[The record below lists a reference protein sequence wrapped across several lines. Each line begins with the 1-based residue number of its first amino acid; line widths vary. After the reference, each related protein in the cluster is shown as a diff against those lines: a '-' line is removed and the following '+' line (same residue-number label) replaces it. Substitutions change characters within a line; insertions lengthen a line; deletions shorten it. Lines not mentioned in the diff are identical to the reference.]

1 MTDRSDAILVRHD
14 GAIST
19 ITFNRPD
26 RLNALDPATLLEFMD
41 VLHEEDLD
49 PQTTAIV
56 LTGSGR
62 AFSAG
67 GDIKS
72 FGSAS
77 DHRVN
82 RRGWHLVY
90 RMLEV
95 EKPVVA
101 MVNGPAMGLGLT
113 IALLSDLV
121 VAAEDAVLGDPH
133 VGLGAVAGDGVAIVL
148 PLVIGPHR
156 AKELLLTGR
165 SVSGAQAA
173 AMGMINQA
181 VLPEDLESV
190 VYALAKELA
199 EQPTYALRATK
210 MVVNRYVRWMAGQ
223 VLDVAL
229 AYEEI
234 SRGLPEYREAV
245 AKWKDRQNPTSPTG
259 AGSQ

>member
-1 MTDRSDAILVRHD
+1 
-14 GAIST
+14 
-19 ITFNRPD
+19 
-26 RLNALDPATLLEFMD
+26 
-41 VLHEEDLD
+41 
-49 PQTTAIV
+49 
-56 LTGSGR
+56 
-62 AFSAG
+62 
-67 GDIKS
+67 
-72 FGSAS
+72 
-77 DHRVN
+77 
-82 RRGWHLVY
+82 
-90 RMLEV
+90 MLEV

-165 SVSGAQAA
+165 SISGAQAA
-173 AMGMINQA
+173 AMGMINRA
-181 VLPEDLESV
+181 VLSEDLESV
-190 VYALAKELA
+190 AYELAKELA
-199 EQPTYALRATK
+199 AQPSYAVRATK

-245 AKWKDRQNPTSPTG
+245 AKWNSRQTPPAPTG
-259 AGSQ
+259 ADAQ